1 MSVNLPKIDK
11 SMEDEKEITIENQE
25 FGPNK
30 QKFRDNFA
38 AAYPDID
45 MNDEEAYFG
54 ALNDRNDQYDKDKSR
69 LDELEDAQVKFG
81 EALDAD
87 PRMAELFLEMTKP
100 GGKPLEYLIEN
111 YAQAFSDLVNDP
123 DNDEYRKALAD
134 KIAQDSA
141 DALSLQQAEEESE
154 KNIGPTLDALAKIAE
169 EEQLTDEQVSNAFKT
184 AIALSEGMEKGQI
197 SEDMW
202 RTLIKGVAYDAAV
215 EQARTEGEAAGR
227 NQRIRE
233 KLRSERPSSM
243 NIQGGGGNSL
253 GNGVQ
258 RPQRSLGRSVWD
270 DE

>member
-1 MSVNLPKIDK
+1 
-11 SMEDEKEITIENQE
+11 MEEKEILTVENQE

-54 ALNDRNDQYDKDKSR
+54 VLNDRNDQYDKDKSR
-69 LDELEDAQVKFG
+69 LDELEESQVKFG

-100 GGKPLEYLIEN
+100 GGKPLEYLIAN

-123 DNDEYRKALAD
+123 DNEEYRKALAD
-134 KIAQDSA
+134 KIAEDSA
-141 DALSLQQAEEESE
+141 NALNQEQAEKEAED
-154 KNIGPTLDALAKIAE
+154 NIGPTLDALGKVAAE
-169 EEQLTDEQVSNAFKT
+169 EGLTDEQVSEAFNL
-184 AIALSEGMEKGQI
+184 AIKFSEGMEKGSI

-202 RTLIKGVAYDAAV
+202 RTLIKGLAHDVAV
-215 EQARTEGEAAGR
+215 EQARNEGEAAGR

-233 KLRSERPSSM
+233 KLRTEQPSAL
-243 NIQGGGGNSL
+243 NLQGGGGSSMSSTPKKSS
-253 GNGVQ
+253 GIDEM
-258 RPQRSLGRSVWD
+258 SRSVWD
-270 DE
+270 S